1 MKTSIELPSGVK
13 ISISARFIDFTK
25 PSWDK
30 SEWHPQWK
38 ITLRSELGRYTYD
51 YWGIRND
58 FPNNKQ
64 EMSECD
70 LLESV
75 CCLFADAC
83 LWDANREFEEFC
95 LSAGFEKMSD
105 YVDARKCFNGCK
117 RAYTATKR
125 LFDDVGKTHC
135 ELEDYVQQHF

>member
-64 EMSECD
+64 EMS
-70 LLESV
+70 
-75 CCLFADAC
+75 
-83 LWDANREFEEFC
+83 
-95 LSAGFEKMSD
+95 
-105 YVDARKCFNGCK
+105 
-117 RAYTATKR
+117 
-125 LFDDVGKTHC
+125 
-135 ELEDYVQQHF
+135 